1 MKNTVVDEH
10 NPKKL
15 AGTTSQRRL
24 GIGSGTVR
32 EIAAP
37 TVIDARWKLSI
48 TFLCG
53 IFTNFLETVRPVQ
66 PSNENFISDLVMRI
80 CRSNLD
86 PR

>member
-1 MKNTVVDEH
+1 
-10 NPKKL
+10 L

-32 EIAAP
+32 EIAVP

-53 IFTNFLETVRPVQ
+53 FFRNFLETVWPMQ
-66 PSNENFISDLVMRI
+66 PSKEDLISGLVMRI
-80 CRSNLD
+80 GPLIMRN
-86 PR
+86 RAG